1 MNYKVKLNKKETGY
15 NLYRII
21 ETSTYSYS
29 DIADFLGL
37 ATTRVIYEWTN
48 GNKLPSVEN
57 LINLAKFL
65 NVQIEDILVL

>member
-1 MNYKVKLNKKETGY
+1 MNYKVKLNKRETGN

-21 ETSTYSYS
+21 NESVYSYN
-29 DIADFLGL
+29 DIADFLEL
-37 ATTRVIYEWTN
+37 KTTRVIYEWTN

-65 NVQIEDILVL
+65 NVQVEDILVL